1 MNLLFKKRSETR
13 RSAELMI
20 DIDKNELKSRI
31 SHLRH
36 KIEEL
41 GEHL

>member
-1 MNLLFKKRSETR
+1 MNLYPEQRLEIN
-13 RSAELMI
+13 RSANLMI

>member
-1 MNLLFKKRSETR
+1 MNLLFKKRSEKH